1 MNIYFVIAYYLQED
15 DHWVVRLRNQGDG
28 VPTYCTPNY
37 IGNLYELK
45 GLVFLH
51 QPEKGYDFRVLP
63 EKAMESVDS
72 FVNKLCSLS
81 RAESYLSCTCPVLL
95 YAGTDRE
102 KAKSITLSAGKT
114 VHLGEWDQA
123 GWILKNP
130 TVIDL

>member
-1 MNIYFVIAYYLQED
+1 MNIYFVVAYYLRD
-15 DHWVVRLRNQGDG
+15 NDHWVVRLRNRGSGDL
-28 VPTYCTPNY
+28 TYCTPNY
-37 IGNLYELK
+37 TGNLSELK

-51 QPEKGYDFRVLP
+51 QPEMGYVFRVLP

-72 FVNKLCSLS
+72 FMNVLCSLS
-81 RAESYLSCTCPVLL
+81 HDESYLFYSCPILL
-95 YAGTDRE
+95 YAGTNKE
-102 KAKSITLSAGKT
+102 KAEAITLSAGKT